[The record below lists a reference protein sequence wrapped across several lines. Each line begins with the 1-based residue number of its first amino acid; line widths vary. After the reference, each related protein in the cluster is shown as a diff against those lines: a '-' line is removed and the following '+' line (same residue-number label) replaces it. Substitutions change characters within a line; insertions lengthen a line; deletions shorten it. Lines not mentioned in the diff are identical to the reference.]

1 MMLVTHTNVSTGFA
15 LLMTAAAVVVW
26 SVLAIY
32 SAAGEHISSTA
43 EDVAF
48 VAALAAGVALIW
60 AGLYAIS
67 NPSRPSAAVLLV
79 GGVAVLVITYFFSP
93 TTW

>member
-1 MMLVTHTNVSTGFA
+1 MMLAMRTNGWTGFA

-26 SVLAIY
+26 AVLAIY

-48 VAALAAGVALIW
+48 VAALTAGVALIA
-60 AGLYAIS
+60 AGLYALS

-79 GGVAVLVITYFFSP
+79 SGVAVLVITYFFSP